1 VEWISRRGSEIEE
14 LMVMLTKTERKW
26 LDQIRRLGVSNA
38 AERGR
43 LRKLRQKASRKDAA
57 MIDRV
62 FARAAAGE
70 DDGEGLS

>member
-1 VEWISRRGSEIEE
+1 
-14 LMVMLTKTERKW
+14 MLTKTERKW
-26 LDQIRRLGVSNA
+26 LDEVRRIGITGA
-38 AERGR
+38 GDRGR
-43 LRKLRQKASRKDAA
+43 LRTLREKASKRDAA